1 MDSHDVVW
9 NQRVAIE
16 LSVDEGGHDEPW
28 EQLNAISIRIW
39 HVCQTYDI
47 SIDKGNNWWAV
58 EQHICDISMTKR
70 KHMQHIYDVSVSN
83 VLNIP

>member
-1 MDSHDVVW
+1 MSAKH
-9 NQRVAIE
+9 I
-16 LSVDEGGHDEPW
+16 
-28 EQLNAISIRIW
+28 
-39 HVCQTYDI
+39 YDI

-83 VLNIP
+83 VLILP